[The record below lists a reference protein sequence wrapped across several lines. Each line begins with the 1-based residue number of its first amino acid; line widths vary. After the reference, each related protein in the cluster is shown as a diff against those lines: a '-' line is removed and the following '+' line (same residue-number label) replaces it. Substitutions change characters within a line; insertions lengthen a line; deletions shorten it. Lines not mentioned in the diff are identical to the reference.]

1 MVQAARPGSACF
13 LLVGLLSAPMTV
25 WAQTLRMRRIPPALH
40 GRAFA
45 LLRTLMQGTL
55 PLGSLLVTP
64 FLAAGSVGPA
74 AITMT
79 LIASLPALGL
89 LVRTAAPGPAAV
101 PNHPSP
107 GTPN

>member
-1 MVQAARPGSACF
+1 
-13 LLVGLLSAPMTV
+13 MTV
-25 WAQTLRMRRIPPALH
+25 WAQSLRMRQIPAALH

-64 FLAAGSVGPA
+64 LLETGSVRQA

-79 LIASLPALGL
+79 LIGGLPALML
-89 LVRTAAPGPAAV
+89 LVRRSTPGRGAV

-107 GTPN
+107 ETRN